1 MSNKL
6 RMLRVMEFLMR
17 ESDEEHIRS
26 ADDILRYLESCNID
40 ANIKTVNDDIKILQ
54 KFGIDIIKV
63 KDKGSKSYIGNRNLE
78 LPELKL

>member
-40 ANIKTVNDDIKILQ
+40 ANIKTVNDDLSLIHI
-54 KFGIDIIKV
+54 
-63 KDKGSKSYIGNRNLE
+63 
-78 LPELKL
+78 

>member
-40 ANIKTVNDDIKILQ
+40 ANIKTVNDDIKVLQ
-54 KFGIDIIKV
+54 EFGIDVIKV
-63 KDKGSKSYIGNRNLE
+63 KGKGG
-78 LPELKL
+78 

>member
-40 ANIKTVNDDIKILQ
+40 ATLKPLTMIL
-54 KFGIDIIKV
+54 KF
-63 KDKGSKSYIGNRNLE
+63 YRNLG
-78 LPELKL
+78 

>member
-26 ADDILRYLESCNID
+26 ADEI
-40 ANIKTVNDDIKILQ
+40 
-54 KFGIDIIKV
+54 FG
-63 KDKGSKSYIGNRNLE
+63 
-78 LPELKL
+78 KL